1 MKKFKRKIEL
11 EDFEAIQYVNDNVVE
26 LSKFANST
34 IIYEYGILYKLYNG
48 VNLSNPPKTSYLIIE
63 DEIKGNLKLEEGDWI
78 FKNKEGK
85 ILVFNDKYVNKN
97 FEQYDNQ

>member
-11 EDFEAIQYVNDNVVE
+11 ESFEAIQYINDNTVE
-26 LSKFANST
+26 LSKFANLT
-34 IIYEYGILYKLYNG
+34 IIYEYGILSRLYNG
-48 VNLSNPPKTSYLIIE
+48 INLNNPPETSHLVIK
-63 DEIKGNLKLEEGDWI
+63 DEIRGDLKLEERDWI
-78 FKNKEGK
+78 FKSKEGK